1 MFQGRLEFWQP
12 PGVFTGWAYD
22 EACPA
27 LPLPVAVLGPTGAE
41 LASGIAHLCRE
52 DLVAQRRGA
61 GWCGFRLRAQA
72 PLSPGDSGPLYLVAT
87 KARRVIHDLDA
98 PIPVAAAGPPASGL
112 EDAFALEALWQL
124 EACGDLLEA
133 FVRERGAEVFVR
145 RAHIYALGRF
155 AEAAEAER
163 GARALETATTTP
175 LALLLA
181 LARRGEAEASL
192 RPLAAPNSSAFPF
205 V

>member
-1 MFQGRLEFWQP
+1 MFQGRLESWQP
-12 PGVFTGWAYD
+12 PGVFTGWAYE
-22 EACPA
+22 EAQPA
-27 LPLPVAVLGPTGAE
+27 RPLPVAVLGRNGVE
-41 LASGIAHLCRE
+41 LASGLAHLCRE

-72 PLSPGDSGPLYLVAT
+72 RLSSEDPGPFYLVA
-87 KARRVIHDLDA
+87 AQAHRVIHGLDA
-98 PIPVAAAGPPASGL
+98 PITVVAAGPPASGL

-124 EACGDLLEA
+124 EACGDMLEA
-133 FVRERGAEVFVR
+133 FVRARGAEVFVR

-163 GARALETATTTP
+163 GARALEAATTTP
-175 LALLLA
+175 LDLLLA

-192 RPLAAPNSSAFPF
+192 RPLAAPNSPAFPF